1 MDLYNGRSGTR
12 ISKVGDWLID
22 HEQTVGAAI
31 DSGLTNIEDVVAY
44 CNNNMEIVDESCVRN
59 LFTEW
64 YFGSGPGLDNVMDDA
79 WKRSNS

>member
-1 MDLYNGRSGTR
+1 M
-12 ISKVGDWLID
+12 SKVGDWLID

-31 DSGLTNIEDVVAY
+31 DSGLTNIEDVGAY

>member
-1 MDLYNGRSGTR
+1 M
-12 ISKVGDWLID
+12 SKVGDWLID

-31 DSGLTNIEDVVAY
+31 DSGPTNIEDVVAY